1 MKRVL
6 KTCLIISTS
15 EDLVISG
22 TDEAVIV
29 FVSEREREMDR
40 DVVNGG
46 GRLRDGRRKQD
57 MKRLWRK
64 TDRKGVRDYKME
76 RD

>member
-29 FVSEREREMDR
+29 FVSEREREMNR

-46 GRLRDGRRKQD
+46 GETTRWTEKARHEEIMEENRQEGSERL
-57 MKRLWRK
+57 
-64 TDRKGVRDYKME
+64 
-76 RD
+76 

>member
-1 MKRVL
+1 MEQMKPL
-6 KTCLIISTS
+6 LCSCL
-15 EDLVISG
+15 
-22 TDEAVIV
+22 
-29 FVSEREREMDR
+29 REREMDR

>member
-46 GRLRDGRRKQD
+46 GETTRWTEKARHEEIMEENRQEGSERL
-57 MKRLWRK
+57 
-64 TDRKGVRDYKME
+64 
-76 RD
+76 

>member
-29 FVSEREREMDR
+29 FVSERERERWIGM
-40 DVVNGG
+40 
-46 GRLRDGRRKQD
+46 
-57 MKRLWRK
+57 W
-64 TDRKGVRDYKME
+64 
-76 RD
+76 